1 MTTFG
6 AFQPISGSA
15 QVDLDDSFREQSR
28 QDQEMALTAANDA
41 LVVFTPTHF
50 PQIRSILG

>member
-15 QVDLDDSFREQSR
+15 QVDLDDSFRDAEQ
-28 QDQEMALTAANDA
+28 T
-41 LVVFTPTHF
+41 
-50 PQIRSILG
+50 RSGNGADGS